1 MIIGKICI
9 HNYKIFKD
17 ITIPLNDDTNIFVG
31 DNDSGKT
38 TILEAISIV
47 MSGKIN
53 GVNISSRFSLDWF
66 NHDVR
71 KEYIEKI
78 SKGLSPAPPEI
89 YIETYLKYQND
100 SDVFINNYQGTNN
113 SKHEDTL
120 GVKVLMHLNN
130 QYSDTYKDLLTK
142 GKIDDI
148 PIELYQISYYNFA
161 VPDYYTNKTCKK
173 IAFIDTT
180 KKDYGIVLNR
190 FVSSSISVLLTDQDR
205 TDLRLAY
212 RANRSEF
219 KNSEVVKKLNSNI
232 NSNDSLKGR
241 KVSLDLRE
249 NDIDGWKNEMSISL
263 SQIPLENAGF
273 GTQNIVKTELFLE
286 QNSDVDML
294 SIEEPENNLS
304 YSNMSQLI
312 SELAK
317 NNKQLFISTHSS
329 YVANKLGLKHLQLVY
344 NSTVIPFNGLDEDA
358 YRYFLKLPGY
368 NTLRMLL
375 SKHIILVEGPADELI
390 VQRAYLDNY
399 GKLPIEDGIDV
410 MAVGGVA
417 FKSYCELAKLINK
430 EITLVTDNDGD
441 FKNAKNKYSK
451 YNSFVKICVE
461 DDDSLSTL
469 EPSVANSNKADF
481 ETFKE
486 IVYQGSDIKKR
497 NYESIVDFMIKNKTE
512 WSLRVFLSNTNISYP
527 RYILEAIGK

>member
-1 MIIGKICI
+1 
-9 HNYKIFKD
+9 
-17 ITIPLNDDTNIFVG
+17 
-31 DNDSGKT
+31 
-38 TILEAISIV
+38 
-47 MSGKIN
+47 MSK
-53 GVNISSRFSLDWF
+53 
-66 NHDVR
+66 
-71 KEYIEKI
+71 
-78 SKGLSPAPPEI
+78 
-89 YIETYLKYQND
+89 
-100 SDVFINNYQGTNN
+100 
-113 SKHEDTL
+113 
-120 GVKVLMHLNN
+120 
-130 QYSDTYKDLLTK
+130 
-142 GKIDDI
+142 
-148 PIELYQISYYNFA
+148 
-161 VPDYYTNKTCKK
+161 
-173 IAFIDTT
+173 
-180 KKDYGIVLNR
+180 
-190 FVSSSISVLLTDQDR
+190 
-205 TDLRLAY
+205 
-212 RANRSEF
+212 
-219 KNSEVVKKLNSNI
+219 
-232 NSNDSLKGR
+232 
-241 KVSLDLRE
+241 
-249 NDIDGWKNEMSISL
+249 
-263 SQIPLENAGF
+263 
-273 GTQNIVKTELFLE
+273 
-286 QNSDVDML
+286 
-294 SIEEPENNLS
+294 
-304 YSNMSQLI
+304 LI

-441 FKNAKNKYSK
+441 FKNAKNKYLK
-451 YNSFVKICVE
+451 YNSLVKICVE

-469 EPSVANSNKADF
+469 EPSVANSNKANF

-486 IVYQGSDIKKR
+486 IIYQGSDIKKR

-512 WSLRVFLSNTNISYP
+512 WSLRVFLSDINISYP